1 MGVGA
6 GIGIGDAT
14 ANSTSDNTNN
24 NGNNNSNSS
33 SNSSN
38 NSNTNTNTNNVNTN
52 VNANV
57 SASATSDGKQ
67 DDDFIDLDDV
77 NVGLGGVMMFSRDGD
92 ISFDPGDDV
101 SFSDVLNGAFAGA
114 GNGHSA
120 TIINQTGDMKDNDY
134 LGSATVQNNGYFGN
148 KGDAKGG
155 YAKSDEGIDAG
166 GDGGHA
172 GDSVALGG
180 FGAKGGDAD
189 TGNAK
194 AGDAK
199 GGGVAVS
206 VPIVVGSADA
216 KSDGGSAYGGDAVP
230 FAVSGDAKGGDA
242 GALGFADAKGG
253 DGGSGGNGGRG
264 GDSTAVPVA
273 LALMDDAE
281 AGSDNGASW
290 GGNKSDDNVAVAIPI
305 AANGDT

>member
-1 MGVGA
+1 
-6 GIGIGDAT
+6 
-14 ANSTSDNTNN
+14 
-24 NGNNNSNSS
+24 
-33 SNSSN
+33 
-38 NSNTNTNTNNVNTN
+38 
-52 VNANV
+52 
-57 SASATSDGKQ
+57 
-67 DDDFIDLDDV
+67 
-77 NVGLGGVMMFSRDGD
+77 MMFSRDGD

-134 LGSATVQNNGYFGN
+134 LGSATVKNDGYFGN

-155 YAKSDEGIDAG
+155 YAKSEEGIDAG

-172 GDSVALGG
+172 GDSVAFGG

-189 TGNAK
+189 SGDAK

-216 KSDGGSAYGGDAVP
+216 KSDGGNANGGDAVP
-230 FAVSGDAKGGDA
+230 IAVSGDAKGGDANGVAVGAGLGGDGKGGYGDSGEADGGDSGDAKGGDGGDGVGLGLGLGLGVGVGGDSKADGGNSDAKGGDA
-242 GALGFADAKGG
+242 GALGFADAK
-253 DGGSGGNGGRG
+253 
-264 GDSTAVPVA
+264 
-273 LALMDDAE
+273 
-281 AGSDNGASW
+281 AG
-290 GGNKSDDNVAVAIPI
+290 
-305 AANGDT
+305 

>member
-1 MGVGA
+1 MGIGA
-6 GIGIGDAT
+6 GIGIGDADAT
-14 ANSTSDNTNN
+14 ANSTSNN
-24 NGNNNSNSS
+24 NNNNSNSS
-33 SNSSN
+33 SNNNSN
-38 NSNTNTNTNNVNTN
+38 NSNNNNSNTNTNNVNTD
-52 VNANV
+52 VKASV
-57 SASATSDGKQ
+57 SAHASSDGKS
-67 DDDFIDLDDV
+67 DDDFADLDHV
-77 NVGLGGVMMFSRDGD
+77 AVGLGGVMMFSRDGD

-134 LGSATVQNNGYFGN
+134 LGSATVKNDGYFGN

-155 YAKSDEGIDAG
+155 YAKSEEGIDAG

-172 GDSVALGG
+172 GDSVAFGG

-189 TGNAK
+189 SGNAK

-216 KSDGGSAYGGDAVP
+216 KSDGGNAHGGDAVP
-230 FAVSGDAKGGDA
+230 IAVSGDAKGGDA
-242 GALGFADAKGG
+242 
-253 DGGSGGNGGRG
+253 N
-264 GDSTAVPVA
+264 
-273 LALMDDAE
+273 
-281 AGSDNGASW
+281 
-290 GGNKSDDNVAVAIPI
+290 
-305 AANGDT
+305 